1 MFTEDDVK
9 KVADFLDIK
18 FVNFTL
24 QDLMFGMNEELE
36 HGTKYFDTNIT
47 NDNAVLTAKI
57 ALAHLN
63 MFPNY
68 YNKEY
73 GLPNL
78 EKVLKEKL
86 NEEEYFDKNI
96 VVDDEPD
103 KEC

>member
-1 MFTEDDVK
+1 MFSKEEVK
-9 KVADFLDIK
+9 KVAEFLDIH

-24 QDLMFGMNEELE
+24 DDLTFGMNEELE

-68 YNKEY
+68 YDKDF
-73 GLPNL
+73 GLPHL
-78 EKVLKEKL
+78 EEVLKEKL
-86 NEEEYFDKNI
+86 NEEENLEENLTLDDIKEKN
-96 VVDDEPD
+96 
-103 KEC
+103 C

>member
-1 MFTEDDVK
+1 MFLKDDVK
-9 KVADFLDIK
+9 KVADMLNVN

-24 QDLMFGMNEELE
+24 DDLTFAMNEELE
-36 HGTKYFDTNIT
+36 HGTNYESTNIT
-47 NDNAVLTAKI
+47 NDNIVLTAKI

-63 MFPNY
+63 AYPNY

-78 EKVLKEKL
+78 EKTLKEKL
-86 NEEEYFDKNI
+86 NEEQYFEKNI
-96 VVDDEPD
+96 TIDDEID